1 MKNTVNISITL
12 DADLL
17 AYIDELSL
25 INSRSRSGMIAW
37 IISKEK
43 LLMRHWMRRLRV
55 MSKEKTFVDGHF
67 IERLLELGNKCAMAG
82 GDTVE
87 LQLPEIDGLKLKVE
101 ISFYWED
108 IEHG

>member
-37 IISKEK
+37 IIAKEK
-43 LLMRHWMRRLRV
+43 ALDEMLDEEAKSH
-55 MSKEKTFVDGHF
+55 E
-67 IERLLELGNKCAMAG
+67 
-82 GDTVE
+82 
-87 LQLPEIDGLKLKVE
+87 
-101 ISFYWED
+101 
-108 IEHG
+108 